1 MIAPKDI
8 DRMVRIARTGFAKN
22 TGAGVSRA
30 LSEAGFPTVRGW
42 TGSIPLAVRENIRRE
57 LIEDHGVTL
66 ERFSEYTDGYGK
78 AASRREALEAA
89 RYEKKAET
97 VQKDRVLIKPVPGR
111 ALVVEG
117 REILLPEGCHLSVP
131 VKMAGKIETR
141 GVVLVENLEV
151 FQDFHLLDFALPE
164 KNRDYLVVFRGKPH
178 VARQDTAEAFL
189 RRLAVPVAACFD
201 IDPSGLSN
209 ALSTPF
215 FEDFVWPG
223 REALMK
229 LKRLWRPDRYQAQR
243 QVMGRLDGAGGE
255 LAKARDFLREN
266 GAGVMQEAFLNSGR
280 SLESCLDSQSC
291 A

>member
-1 MIAPKDI
+1 
-8 DRMVRIARTGFAKN
+8 MVRIARTGFAKN

-30 LSEAGFPTVRGW
+30 LSEAGFPTRRGW
-42 TGSIPLAVRENIRRE
+42 TGSIPLPVRETIRRE
-57 LIEDHGVTL
+57 LIEDHGVAT
-66 ERFSEYTDGYGK
+66 ERFSECYDSQGK
-78 AASRREALEAA
+78 AASRREALETA

-97 VQKDRVLIKPVPGR
+97 VQKDRVLIKAAPGG
-111 ALVVEG
+111 ALIIDD
-117 REILLPEGCHLSVP
+117 REIPLPEGCHLCAP
-131 VKMAGKIETR
+131 VEMAGRIEAR
-141 GVVLVENLEV
+141 GVILVENLEV

-164 KNRDYLVVFRGKPH
+164 KNRDDLVVFRGKPH

-189 RRLAVPVAACFD
+189 KRLAVPVVACFD

-215 FEDFVWPG
+215 FEDILWPG
-223 REALMK
+223 REALMDMR
-229 LKRLWRPDRYQAQR
+229 RLWRPDRYQAQR

-280 SLESCLDSQSC
+280 ELESCLDSQS
-291 A
+291 